1 MTIFDAIKI
10 YLSRDNVQRI
20 IYSLLL
26 FIWFLLNW
34 KSSIRDYQQISSI
47 GVPYIW
53 LAVVPAAVLS
63 VQIAM
68 NRKVLWM
75 VILGLISSYSVIII
89 VSAIYEIL
97 NRWSDAVKPIDLDA
111 TAILGMLTFLAS
123 LFTVNWIVYRM
134 KPVKGSDKRE
144 GR

>member
-53 LAVVPAAVLS
+53 LAVVPAVVLS

-75 VILGLISSYSVIII
+75 VILGLIASYSVVII

-97 NRWSDAVKPIDLDA
+97 NRSTSGKPVGLDA